1 MPGARRARPGWA
13 RLGRARSHHGS
24 KTHDTRNHKSESKR
38 KMKFTTRRDEHAIKH
53 DIRQRNM
60 LRPDAT
66 PMTLRF
72 CLHMIWTPV
81 AILL

>member
-24 KTHDTRNHKSESKR
+24 KTHDTRNHRSESKR